1 MMEEHKEGCCCH
13 NHDESC
19 GCEHNNEHK
28 HDECGCEHNHESCG
42 CQHHHD
48 EENCECGHKH
58 EEKYCCENE
67 KENEE
72 PLDMKASY
80 KRKLAK
86 KDDEISKLKNDVEHW
101 KNEYYRVYADMA
113 NLRKDIQ
120 KDHSEAIKYRLEGF
134 VSDLVSVLDSFEI
147 ALKHDPKTE
156 ETKNFLMGFKFVHS
170 NLLNILSNEGIQIIE
185 PKVDDKFDEKV
196 MQAVEKVQDDGE
208 ENLVKEIILKG
219 YKLYDHLVRP
229 AMVKV
234 SAHEV
239 ENKNEENGESHQD
252 K

>member
-13 NHDESC
+13 EHEESC
-19 GCEHNNEHK
+19 NCGHVHNHEDENCDCGHEHK
-28 HDECGCEHNHESCG
+28 H
-42 CQHHHD
+42 
-48 EENCECGHKH
+48 ENCECGCNHNH
-58 EEKYCCENE
+58 EEKNDCVEQ
-67 KENEE
+67 EE
-72 PLDMKASY
+72 QPIDMKASY

-86 KDDEISKLKNDVEHW
+86 KDEEIDKLKKDVEHW

-134 VSDLVSVLDSFEI
+134 VSDLVSVLASFEM
-147 ALKHDPKTE
+147 AFKHDPKSE
-156 ETKNFLMGFKFVHS
+156 ETKNFLMGFKFVQS

-185 PKVDDKFDEKV
+185 PKINDKFDEKT

-208 ENLVKEIILKG
+208 ENLIKEVILKG
-219 YKLYDHLVRP
+219 YKLHDHLVRP

-239 ENKNEENGESHQD
+239 ENKKDDNGESHQD

>member
-1 MMEEHKEGCCCH
+1 MMEEHNEHCCCHHHEDDECCKNEENESVVQEHECCCGHHDHEGCCQ
-13 NHDESC
+13 
-19 GCEHNNEHK
+19 K
-28 HDECGCEHNHESCG
+28 
-42 CQHHHD
+42 
-48 EENCECGHKH
+48 EEND
-58 EEKYCCENE
+58 
-67 KENEE
+67 E
-72 PLDMKASY
+72 PIDMKASY

-86 KDDEISKLKNDVEHW
+86 KDDEIAKLKEDVEHW

-134 VSDLVSVLDSFEI
+134 ISDLVSVLDSFEI
-147 ALKHDPKTE
+147 ALKYESKSE
-156 ETKNFLMGFKFVHS
+156 ETKNFLMGFQFVYS
-170 NLLNILSNEGIQIIE
+170 NLLNILSNEGVQIIE
-185 PKVDDKFDEKV
+185 PKLDDKFDEKV

-208 ENLVKEIILKG
+208 ENLVKQVNLKG
-219 YKLYDHLVRP
+219 YKLHDHLVRP

-239 ENKNEENGESHQD
+239 ENKEENNDESQSD